1 MPKHPPL
8 LPDFETALTEIER
21 IVATME
27 SGQMPLNEAISAYQR
42 GVTLLRHCQLTLS
55 TAETQIKVLEQGS
68 LRELGSSVNTE
79 SAPHDQGGG
88 E

>member
-8 LPDFETALTEIER
+8 LPDFETALTELER
-21 IVATME
+21 IVTTME
-27 SGQMPLNEAISAYQR
+27 SGQMPLNETISAYQR

-68 LRELGSSVNTE
+68 LRELGKVANTGSSTYDEGVSE
-79 SAPHDQGGG
+79 
-88 E
+88 